1 MRLVRRIVATLL
13 TPLVLAVTVIVGTL
27 GAVLLTPPGHALLAR
42 IASRWISGAV
52 AGGMEIGAIRGNI
65 WNHIELDRVTI
76 RDQRGAVILNTP
88 HLEASYILPGLL
100 AHRLVFSHVRA
111 DSLMLHLVKLRA
123 GRWNYEAVF
132 HLGEGPSSGK
142 APLHVAFTD
151 LRVAHASVQID
162 VPTTPG
168 RPHQSASRNARASAQ
183 PRVDS
188 SADGPVRVYTFTH
201 LDARLPLLRISTPR
215 RDPLLAR
222 IATLRANL
230 SDPEL
235 QITSLAGQIVT
246 AGDSL
251 RFDVDSVGLP
261 ASRLTGG
268 GAVRWPH
275 DTLLFDF
282 TLDAPRVAL
291 RDLWWIQPD
300 FPDWVGRGHVIA
312 KSFNGSRANFKLD
325 NLALG
330 DAKTSVTGKVT
341 VMTDNARGLGMG
353 GLDLR
358 LRSTPIDVLRPY
370 LDTLPVSG
378 NLTGHLLANGF
389 LDSLRLGG
397 DLLYADALVAGSPMS
412 HFVIDGVVHFG
423 GPDGAVFQ
431 QFRLNETTLA
441 LGTVHQL
448 VPSVLIT
455 GELRLTGPLDGPWK
469 NVGFTGTAEHAAPNG
484 GLSRMIGSA
493 RLDTRGAVL
502 GLGLDADFDRLSFD
516 ALRSGYPDLPT
527 RGGMTGH
534 VIANGNL
541 DSLDITAKL
550 TGEIGSISATG
561 RVTVDAPHY
570 GADSLIVDMQRL
582 DAEAITGGG
591 MSTALNG
598 RVTVRGT
605 LDAGVPPHGTLELT
619 LDRSRFGGATVDAV
633 TGVVHADHGMLTV
646 DTGTVIWSAGRV
658 DARGTLGWSAPA
670 SGTLT
675 LQAVATSLT
684 PFDSLV
690 RARIGTAGDT
700 VHPHPF
706 DGQVSA
712 SLVVTGARNAATIT
726 GTVTAAHL
734 ILDDWHAG
742 AVRARVHADSLGQRG
757 FSVDAAADT
766 IGKGAEVA
774 DRLHLLV
781 GGTPDSMGVAG
792 SVDMV
797 ALNASGGGT
806 WQPGSPAAR
815 LRVDSL
821 SLAFPHQRW
830 QLASPAE
837 ISLAGSQ
844 VSLRNTFRLQST
856 DGSGEVR
863 VSGTVPG
870 DSPGKLDA
878 SVRGLDLLDVFGV
891 LQRDT
896 TALDGWASL
905 DLQLAGTR
913 DAPTFTGT
921 ASVISPVMDG
931 AQLPS
936 VQATF
941 DYAAE
946 RLRSNVSLW
955 RTGRKVLDGKVSLPL
970 DLALGSRA
978 TRKVD
983 GELQINALADS
994 VDMVIL
1000 TAMIPTIRD
1009 PTGLLS
1015 LNMNG
1020 AGTWKAPRLT
1030 GQLAVH
1036 DGGLT
1041 LPSLGAQRYGP
1052 INGLARFVAD
1062 SMVIDSLQVGGED
1075 NGVTIKGGMRFEQ
1088 LAKPTM
1094 NLAINAH
1101 DFLAIDVPA
1110 DMTLRA
1116 TGDMH
1121 LTGPLLQPVLTGD
1134 EVTLSRSVVYF
1145 TDILTKTVVDLEIPE
1160 NAALIDTTALRR
1172 QGLGNQFS
1180 IRFLDSLSINGLGVH
1195 LGSDVWLRSTEANI
1209 QLEGDL
1215 TVDKQ
1220 RKVYGLTGSLSAP
1233 RGTYSLQVGP
1243 IVRDFSI
1250 DQGTIRYFGTPDL
1263 NPELNIK
1270 AHHQVRTIDGD
1281 QFDVV
1286 ATITN
1291 TILEPKVNLSAP
1303 GRNLSERDLV
1313 SYLLF
1318 GRSELQLTGSQQG
1331 TSFGGESLSLALG
1344 SFASAVQ
1351 HTLISSGIGVSTLTI
1366 QPGAAPGGLVPG
1378 SSITQLAAGWQLGPN
1393 WFVTFDA
1400 GLCLGSSAT
1409 SFQQRNFGA
1418 SLEYRF
1424 AREFRVQAAAEPVQT
1439 CITNRAAD
1447 VFTRLSRYQLG
1458 GDLLWQRDY

>member
-1 MRLVRRIVATLL
+1 
-13 TPLVLAVTVIVGTL
+13 
-27 GAVLLTPPGHALLAR
+27 
-42 IASRWISGAV
+42 
-52 AGGMEIGAIRGNI
+52 
-65 WNHIELDRVTI
+65 
-76 RDQRGAVILNTP
+76 
-88 HLEASYILPGLL
+88 
-100 AHRLVFSHVRA
+100 
-111 DSLMLHLVKLRA
+111 
-123 GRWNYEAVF
+123 
-132 HLGEGPSSGK
+132 
-142 APLHVAFTD
+142 
-151 LRVAHASVQID
+151 
-162 VPTTPG
+162 
-168 RPHQSASRNARASAQ
+168 
-183 PRVDS
+183 
-188 SADGPVRVYTFTH
+188 
-201 LDARLPLLRISTPR
+201 
-215 RDPLLAR
+215 
-222 IATLRANL
+222 
-230 SDPEL
+230 
-235 QITSLAGQIVT
+235 
-246 AGDSL
+246 
-251 RFDVDSVGLP
+251 
-261 ASRLTGG
+261 
-268 GAVRWPH
+268 
-275 DTLLFDF
+275 
-282 TLDAPRVAL
+282 
-291 RDLWWIQPD
+291 
-300 FPDWVGRGHVIA
+300 
-312 KSFNGSRANFKLD
+312 
-325 NLALG
+325 
-330 DAKTSVTGKVT
+330 
-341 VMTDNARGLGMG
+341 
-353 GLDLR
+353 
-358 LRSTPIDVLRPY
+358 
-370 LDTLPVSG
+370 
-378 NLTGHLLANGF
+378 
-389 LDSLRLGG
+389 
-397 DLLYADALVAGSPMS
+397 
-412 HFVIDGVVHFG
+412 
-423 GPDGAVFQ
+423 
-431 QFRLNETTLA
+431 
-441 LGTVHQL
+441 
-448 VPSVLIT
+448 
-455 GELRLTGPLDGPWK
+455 
-469 NVGFTGTAEHAAPNG
+469 
-484 GLSRMIGSA
+484 
-493 RLDTRGAVL
+493 
-502 GLGLDADFDRLSFD
+502 
-516 ALRSGYPDLPT
+516 
-527 RGGMTGH
+527 
-534 VIANGNL
+534 
-541 DSLDITAKL
+541 
-550 TGEIGSISATG
+550 
-561 RVTVDAPHY
+561 
-570 GADSLIVDMQRL
+570 
-582 DAEAITGGG
+582 
-591 MSTALNG
+591 
-598 RVTVRGT
+598 
-605 LDAGVPPHGTLELT
+605 
-619 LDRSRFGGATVDAV
+619 
-633 TGVVHADHGMLTV
+633 
-646 DTGTVIWSAGRV
+646 
-658 DARGTLGWSAPA
+658 
-670 SGTLT
+670 
-675 LQAVATSLT
+675 
-684 PFDSLV
+684 
-690 RARIGTAGDT
+690 
-700 VHPHPF
+700 
-706 DGQVSA
+706 
-712 SLVVTGARNAATIT
+712 
-726 GTVTAAHL
+726 
-734 ILDDWHAG
+734 
-742 AVRARVHADSLGQRG
+742 
-757 FSVDAAADT
+757 
-766 IGKGAEVA
+766 
-774 DRLHLLV
+774 
-781 GGTPDSMGVAG
+781 
-792 SVDMV
+792 
-797 ALNASGGGT
+797 
-806 WQPGSPAAR
+806 
-815 LRVDSL
+815 
-821 SLAFPHQRW
+821 
-830 QLASPAE
+830 
-837 ISLAGSQ
+837 
-844 VSLRNTFRLQST
+844 
-856 DGSGEVR
+856 
-863 VSGTVPG
+863 
-870 DSPGKLDA
+870 
-878 SVRGLDLLDVFGV
+878 
-891 LQRDT
+891 
-896 TALDGWASL
+896 
-905 DLQLAGTR
+905 
-913 DAPTFTGT
+913 
-921 ASVISPVMDG
+921 
-931 AQLPS
+931 
-936 VQATF
+936 
-941 DYAAE
+941 
-946 RLRSNVSLW
+946 
-955 RTGRKVLDGKVSLPL
+955 
-970 DLALGSRA
+970 
-978 TRKVD
+978 
-983 GELQINALADS
+983 
-994 VDMVIL
+994 MVIL

-1233 RGTYSLQVGP
+1233 RRTYSLQVGP